1 MNTLDARKALLIVGA
16 MTVHPFTE
24 EVGLGVSFGDGMAL
38 GLFITLAIAVHYIPE
53 GLAISLVLVPRG
65 ETSTLLSVSTYQSAK
80 KGRLVGARG
89 TAPEVVRYVIL
100 FPAHHGAF
108 VDFVTKYST
117 LLSSKLLSTALGTA
131 TSLPRPTSPPA
142 H

>member
-53 GLAISLVLVPRG
+53 GLAINLVLVPRG
-65 ETSTLLSVSTYQSAK
+65 GNLDTPFCVNLP
-80 KGRLVGARG
+80 VG
-89 TAPEVVRYVIL
+89 E
-100 FPAHHGAF
+100 
-108 VDFVTKYST
+108 K
-117 LLSSKLLSTALGTA
+117 
-131 TSLPRPTSPPA
+131 RPVGWC
-142 H
+142 